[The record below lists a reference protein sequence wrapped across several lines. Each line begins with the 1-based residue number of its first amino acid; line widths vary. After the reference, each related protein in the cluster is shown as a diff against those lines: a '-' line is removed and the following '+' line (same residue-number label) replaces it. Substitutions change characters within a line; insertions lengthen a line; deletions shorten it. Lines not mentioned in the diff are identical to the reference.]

1 MITRTV
7 RTNIYR
13 ALRIN
18 DKTLETTVEEIAVP
32 ATLRKGKL
40 FNEYCANIY
49 GFVPG
54 KVIETDHVEQLY
66 GITEED
72 FIKYGV
78 ELDIETRKP
87 VKK

>member
-13 ALRIN
+13 ALRVN
-18 DKTLETTVEEIAVP
+18 DETLETTVEEIAVP
-32 ATLRKGKL
+32 ATIRKGTP
-40 FNEYCANIY
+40 FNDYCEKAY
-49 GFVPG
+49 GFVPA
-54 KVIETDHVEQLY
+54 KVIEFDHVEQLY

-72 FIKYGV
+72 FLKYAV

-87 VKK
+87 LEK